1 MIPISL
7 RSVEGGTDVGFPD
20 KAQPFGRAAG
30 PWARKRWFGLWFGH
44 VTTTLALLVCMH
56 LQAAIP
62 PMFPAPGLDTEQACR
77 ARITANPAD
86 EEAILILSILLDK
99 RGQIEQAVQILR
111 AGVQAR
117 PDSAAL
123 NVALGCVEQRA
134 GRLQSAL
141 SSFTAAVALPEL
153 TAEMAIECLDGFIT
167 AGAFAKACDLGEPL
181 LPRFPD
187 HERFADRVLKAMERA
202 GRHERCLRLAD
213 TLLDRNPSW
222 NRIRYRRARSL
233 RLSGLREEARDIY
246 ISLLDKTAFDYD
258 VCNELGS
265 LCHEDGS
272 LDQAEA
278 FYKRGLRS
286 KPTGSALLCNY
297 ADLLF
302 RNRKDAAAA
311 VPMYR
316 DARTDAPYFEAAFLG
331 QADALNVLGQSEAV
345 LDVCTE
351 AVRMLPWRP
360 QAYFKAAGV
369 LWYLGRQAEAEEWLR
384 KGEACDL
391 VSDDDRYGYAVCLN
405 TFRKSDLARP
415 LLEGIQTPRI
425 AGTSAY
431 CYQLYLALSHNG
443 GADTALLARTK
454 EWQQRF
460 PQEQRFYFAWSRT
473 AHALNNLDEAEDCV
487 RQFELHNPPTPEDAP
502 DYTEMLLRFYSE
514 LSLQTSKAAVISNA
528 LDTLVRLHPGN
539 AAIQFECGRL
549 AKALGRYPDAAR
561 HWQESIRLNPRAAGP
576 YSELAQLIADP
587 AQALPWHQKAAEL
600 EPNGDVFQSNLG
612 FGLILCRKGS
622 QAVEAL
628 LRAVEINSRNPVAWY
643 NLALARTLIQ
653 DRRGAAEAYQ
663 RAKELDYVGNPDL
676 QAQLDAY
683 LDQHPRP

>member
-1 MIPISL
+1 MIPIYL
-7 RSVEGGTDVGFPD
+7 RSVTGLANIGFPD
-20 KAQPFGRAAG
+20 KTQPFDRAAG
-30 PWARKRWFGLWFGH
+30 PWARKRWFGLWPGR
-44 VTTTLALLVCMH
+44 VPAILAVLACIH
-56 LQAAIP
+56 LQAAIAP
-62 PMFPAPGLDTEQACR
+62 TTPGPGLDMELACR
-77 ARITANPAD
+77 ARIAANPAD
-86 EEAILILSILLDK
+86 EEAILVLSILLDK
-99 RGQIEQAVQILR
+99 RGQIEPAVQILR
-111 AGVQAR
+111 AGVQAS

-141 SSFTAAVALPEL
+141 SSFTAALALPEL
-153 TAEMAIECLDGFIT
+153 TAEMAIQCLDGFMT

-187 HERFADRVLKAMERA
+187 HERFADRVLKAMERT

-213 TLLDRNPSW
+213 ALLARNPSW
-222 NRIRYRRARSL
+222 NRIRYRRARAL
-233 RLSGLREEARDIY
+233 RLSGRREEARAVY
-246 ISLLDKTAFDYD
+246 LSLLDKTAFDYD

-265 LCHEDGS
+265 LCHDDGA
-272 LDQAEA
+272 LEQAEA

-286 KPTGSALLCNY
+286 KPTGSALLFNY
-297 ADLLF
+297 SELLF
-302 RNRKDAAAA
+302 RDRKDAEAAI
-311 VPMYR
+311 PLYR
-316 DARTDAPYFEAAFLG
+316 DARIDDPYFEAAFLG
-331 QADALNVLGQSEAV
+331 QADALNFLGQTNAV
-345 LDVCTE
+345 LDVCAET
-351 AVRMLPWRP
+351 VRMLPWRP

-369 LWYLGRQAEAEEWLR
+369 LWDLGRRAEAAEWLR

-405 TFRKSDLARP
+405 TFRKGDLARP
-415 LLEGIQTPRI
+415 VLESIQTPRI

-460 PQEQRFYFAWSRT
+460 PHEQRFYFAWGRT
-473 AHALNNLDEAEDCV
+473 AFALNNLDEAEACV

-502 DYTEMLLRFYSE
+502 DYAEMLLRFYSE
-514 LSLQTSKAAVISNA
+514 LSLQTRKAAVISNA
-528 LDTLVRLHPGN
+528 LDTLARLHPGN

-561 HWQESIRLNPRAAGP
+561 HWQESIRLNPRGANP

-587 AQALPWHQKAAEL
+587 AQALPWHQRAAEL
-600 EPNGDVFQSNLG
+600 EPDSDVLQSNLG
-612 FGLILCRKGS
+612 FGLMLCRKGP

-628 LRAVEINSRNPVAWY
+628 LRSVEINSRNPVAWY
-643 NLALARTLIQ
+643 NLALARTLTQ

-683 LDQHPRP
+683 LDPHPRP